1 MGKQGPIQTQVWS
14 AGLGRQLPH
23 LVVMVFLSIGNFSWS
38 VLSVC
43 LKAGKSS
50 SHGSEEVTEAQE
62 LKDLKYVLRSS
73 GCLNL
78 LNLFFSRLDSVF
90 SDSKSQRA

>member
-50 SHGSEEVTEAQE
+50 SHGSKEVTEAQE
-62 LKDLKYVLRSS
+62 LKDLMYVLRSS

-78 LNLFFSRLDSVF
+78 LNLLFSRLDSVF